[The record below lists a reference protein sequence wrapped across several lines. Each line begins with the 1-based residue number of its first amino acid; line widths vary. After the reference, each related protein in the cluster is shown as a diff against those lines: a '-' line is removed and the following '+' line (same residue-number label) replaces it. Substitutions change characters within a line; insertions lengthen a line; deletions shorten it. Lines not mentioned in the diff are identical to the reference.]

1 MSKRGKLNRSKSRR
15 TTPWDDSPRP
25 TPVQRFIKVHYQT
38 RYEERHQPL
47 DETGEAEMIN
57 SFEPKHC
64 PFCQSESFI
73 KYGHDRNGIN
83 RYKCVCGKSFKP
95 TTGTIFDSRK
105 IGICEWIEYCLNI
118 FRYVSLNADS
128 WNNRNAISTSK
139 YWLEK
144 LFLTLE
150 NSQSNVVLSG
160 TVWLDETYYSLMLRD
175 RIRDENGNLLRGL
188 SRNQICIG
196 VATDKKHTICF
207 FEGFGKPSQK
217 RSYETFKDHIASG
230 STLIHDKEKAHKK
243 LIEKLE
249 LKCVSYSSSDLKGLA
264 DSENPLDPVNCI
276 HCLLKMFLNAHSGF
290 CRDEIQDYLNLYS
303 FVINSP
309 SDHLE
314 KVEKIINLVFK
325 NPKSLKYRDQFI

>member
-73 KYGHDRNGIN
+73 RYGHDRNGIN
-83 RYKCVCGKSFKP
+83 RYKCICGKSFKP

-264 DSENPLDPVNCI
+264 DSENPLDPVNRI

-290 CRDEIQDYLNLYS
+290 CRDEIQNYLNLYS

-314 KVEKIINLVFK
+314 KVEKIINLVFE
-325 NPKSLKYRDQFI
+325 NPKLLKYRDQFT

>member
-249 LKCVSYSSSDLKGLA
+249 LKCVSYSPSDLKGLA
-264 DSENPLDPVNCI
+264 DSENPLDPVNRI

-314 KVEKIINLVFK
+314 KVEKIINLVFE

>member
-25 TPVQRFIKVHYQT
+25 TPVQRFIKLHYQT

-249 LKCVSYSSSDLKGLA
+249 LKCVSYSSSNLKGLA
-264 DSENPLDPVNCI
+264 DSENPLDPVNRI

-314 KVEKIINLVFK
+314 KVEKIINLVFE

>member
-249 LKCVSYSSSDLKGLA
+249 LKCASYSSSDLKGLA
-264 DSENPLDPVNCI
+264 DSENPLDPVNRI

-314 KVEKIINLVFK
+314 KVEKIINLVFE

>member
-1 MSKRGKLNRSKSRR
+1 M
-15 TTPWDDSPRP
+15 
-25 TPVQRFIKVHYQT
+25 HHQT

-73 KYGHDRNGIN
+73 RYGHDRNGVN
-83 RYKCVCGKSFKP
+83 RYKCVCGKLFKP

-150 NSQSNVVLSG
+150 NSQNNIVLSG

-175 RIRDENGNLLRGL
+175 CIRDENGNLLRGL

-196 VATDKKHTICF
+196 VATDKKHTVCF
-207 FEGFGKPSQK
+207 LEGFGKPSQK
-217 RSYETFKDHIASG
+217 RSYDTFKEHIASG

-243 LIEKLE
+243 LIEKLK
-249 LKCVSYSSSDLKGLA
+249 LKSVSYSSSDLKGLA
-264 DSENPLDPVNCI
+264 DSENPLDPVNRI

-290 CRDEIQDYLNLYS
+290 CRDEI
-303 FVINSP
+303 
-309 SDHLE
+309 
-314 KVEKIINLVFK
+314 
-325 NPKSLKYRDQFI
+325 

>member
-118 FRYVSLNADS
+118 FRYVSLNVDS

-264 DSENPLDPVNCI
+264 DSENPLDPVNRI

-314 KVEKIINLVFK
+314 KVEKIINLVFE
-325 NPKSLKYRDQFI
+325 NPKSLKYRD